1 MEPLSEQKCVMIIA
15 GEASGDLHGSKLV
28 TAMRERS
35 KALFFC
41 GIGGQALKA
50 SGVKVLVDASELSV
64 VGITEAFSKIPS
76 LLKGVA
82 VAKKTL
88 KRLHPDLLILIDFP
102 DFNLNVAAFAKKLK
116 IPVLF
121 YISPQIWA
129 WRSGRVKKI
138 GKLVDHVAVILPF
151 EESFYRK
158 HEIPVTFVGHPL
170 LDTNLDYRKEVFE
183 KSGNDIPV
191 IGLLPGSR
199 DREIARH
206 LPIMLGAAQI
216 LLKRIKNVKFIVSLA
231 PDVKRKTV
239 EEIVNKHKGDVD
251 LEIISAHVRK
261 IFERSRIVIAASGTV
276 TLESAIY
283 GTPMVIIYKVS
294 PISYWLGR
302 AMVQVKHIGLV
313 NLISGKRIVPE
324 LLQDQ
329 ASPARIADT
338 VFNMLSDAPGL
349 EKLRLE
355 LLQVKHALGG
365 PGASERVADIAVGM
379 LYEA

>member
-28 TAMRERS
+28 AAMRERN

-50 SGVKVLVDASELSV
+50 AGVRILVDASELSV

-76 LLKGVA
+76 LLKGIA

-102 DFNLNVAAFAKKLK
+102 DFNLNVAAFAKKLE

-151 EESFYRK
+151 EENFYRK

-183 KSGNDIPV
+183 KPGNDIPV

-239 EEIVNKHKGDVD
+239 EEIVNKHKGDAD
-251 LEIISAHVRK
+251 LEIVSAHVRK
-261 IFERSRIVIAASGTV
+261 IFERSKIVVAASGTV

-294 PISYWLGR
+294 PISYWFGR
-302 AMVQVKHIGLV
+302 AMIQVKHIGLV
-313 NLISGKRIVPE
+313 NLISGKKIVPE

-338 VFNMLSDAPGL
+338 VFDMLSDAPGL

-379 LYEA
+379 LYDA